1 MKREQFRERAHEIV
15 DWIADYL
22 DRVEAYPVRSPVE
35 PGDILAALPEKPPE
49 EGESFDALFRDFE
62 KIVLPGITHWQHPS
76 FFAYFPANSSR
87 ISGLAEMLTAALG
100 TQCMIWQTSPAAAEL
115 EERVM
120 QWLAG
125 MMGLPDCFTGVIQ
138 DTASTA
144 TLTSILTAREA
155 HSEFAVNAS
164 GLKGKTAFTT
174 YCSVETHSS
183 NEKAVKS
190 AGLGKAFLRKIPVDG
205 NFAMIPE
212 KLEEAVKKDRENG
225 LHPLCTV
232 ATIGTTSSTAVDP
245 LRKIGEICAKYKVWL
260 HVDAAFSGTAM
271 LCPEQRWMIDGIEYA
286 DTYVFNPHKW
296 MFTNFDCSAYFV
308 KDPSLL
314 VRTFEILPEYLKT
327 RADSRVKNYRDWG
340 IPLGRRFR
348 ALKLWFVIRN
358 YGVKGLQEKIRR
370 HIRLARELSKR
381 MEAAERFEILAPVP
395 LNLICFR
402 YRPPGVKDK
411 TALDR
416 INAELL
422 DRLNATGKLFMTH
435 TRLNGV
441 YTLRMMIGQTEVEE
455 RHVEQAWDLIRRT
468 AESL

>member
-87 ISGLAEMLTAALG
+87 ISVLAEMLTAALG

-164 GLKGKTAFTT
+164 GLKGKAAFTT

-183 NEKAVKS
+183 IEKAVKI